1 VEATAK
7 TVVTQ
12 RMKRTGSRW
21 KMHGGQ
27 TIIRLRTLATSDRWD
42 AACDWHVSHLE
53 ATQPGIQD
61 AA

>member
-42 AACDWHVSHLE
+42 AVCDWHVSHLE